1 MSLERPHS
9 SGRLSRRGFLRLA
22 GAVTAASTMLPAGCV
37 LESPPAPET
46 APEVQQSRPEL
57 ITRAYELY
65 SVLGERVDTMLE
77 TVFVDAPGW
86 QEEYIVGRRTAPQGI
101 IMPRTVQAEGKAPL
115 HGQLAVQ
122 YDQVVPQDDE
132 PDVLIVQAL
141 FSTDMADDQPRL
153 AAMWYIRDPRQV
165 DRVSTNEAK
174 VHDVV
179 HWLRGQQ
186 PAQIAAY
193 TPAGKAVVMMRQ
205 GEEPALFVA
214 EASTLYVAPQQRYDV
229 NEGLLDD
236 GEVIAHQVLD
246 GLKDATGIG

>member
-9 SGRLSRRGFLRLA
+9 SGRLSRRDFLRAVAA
-22 GAVTAASTMLPAGCV
+22 GAAAALVPGCAASEPA
-37 LESPPAPET
+37 PAPEPG
-46 APEVQQSRPEL
+46 PEAQQSRSEL

-65 SVLGERVDTMLE
+65 AVLGERVDTMLE

-101 IMPRTVQAEGKAPL
+101 IMPRTVQSEGKAPL

-141 FSTDMADDQPRL
+141 FSTDMADNQPRL

-214 EASTLYVAPQQRYDV
+214 EASTLYAAPQQRYDV

-236 GEVIAHQVLD
+236 GEVIARQVLD